1 MVPALLTQLSASVQN
16 DLRMAKEKGRRRQ
29 AIIARQEEELA
40 VRDRAGEAASAEHTQ
55 LQRQLER
62 AQADNKE
69 LKVCDCILRQACDV
83 KMPERDSA
91 GTCC

>member
-1 MVPALLTQLSASVQN
+1 MPVQN

-40 VRDRAGEAASAEHTQ
+40 MRERAGEAASAEQAQ

-69 LKVCDCILRQACDV
+69 LKVSACLLSLACDV
-83 KMPERDSA
+83 KMLERSLA
-91 GTCC
+91 GTCH